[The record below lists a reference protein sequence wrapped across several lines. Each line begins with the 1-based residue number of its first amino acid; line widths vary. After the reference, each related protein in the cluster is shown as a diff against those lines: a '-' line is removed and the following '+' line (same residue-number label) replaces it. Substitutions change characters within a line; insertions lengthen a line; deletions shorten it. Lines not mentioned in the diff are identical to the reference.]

1 MNTFQQFFSGLKTWS
16 WLRIFLVSALAFLV
30 VGTGTVLGILW
41 QVTRDLPTFDSFQD
55 YHPSLVSRVYADDGE
70 MIGQFFIE
78 RRLYTP
84 IDQIPKAL
92 TQAVIAV
99 EDTRFLEHPGL
110 DIVGIGRAAW
120 TNLRKGG
127 RFQGASTITQ
137 QLARALFLSPERTY
151 TRKIKE
157 LVLAIKMEWVLT
169 KDQILEMYLNQI
181 YFGHGAYG
189 IAAATLTYFDKS
201 VTELS
206 LPEAAFL
213 AGLPKA
219 PNTYSPFRNPDLA
232 KSRKELVLHRM
243 VEAKFITKED
253 AQTAIET
260 VLNYRRQSIEPIASY
275 FIENIRQHL
284 VERYGESL
292 VYKGGLQIHT
302 TLNIAMQKSAQESLQ
317 RGLRQ
322 VDKRQ
327 GWRGPL
333 GHVEFGK
340 DFEPPDEYPELQ
352 TVQAALTHGL
362 YRALVTKVSKK
373 SAEVLIGN
381 THKGTIA
388 FDDMKWAQRRLKDPN
403 DVETAK
409 VREKATPRQIL
420 KIGDIIEVLPKKG
433 DLESGIFVLEQ
444 TPLVEGSLLALDP
457 RNGAIQAMIGGYD
470 FSRSQFNRAV
480 SARRQP
486 GSAFKPLIYATAL
499 QQGLTPATLILD
511 APVVYQDEE
520 LDRVWKPENYEKRF
534 YGTISLR
541 EALRHSRNAATV
553 RLLEQIG
560 VPKVVNIASDLG
572 IQSPLSQDLSL
583 ALGSSSVT
591 LQEITS
597 AFGVFANQG
606 MWLKPYQITLVK
618 DVKGEILEQHFFEPR
633 QAMKQD
639 NAYLTTNMLMDVIQS
654 GTGRRAKR
662 IGRPLAGK
670 TGTTNGYNDAW
681 FVGYAPNLATGVW
694 VGFDSVR
701 TLGRLESGARAALPI
716 WTEFMAQALRDS
728 PVMTFT
734 IPEGIQFAQVDTTT
748 GDLPTKSSRHIST
761 EVFRK
766 GTEPAKGAAKKANPM
781 DFFEF
786 DRMNSGSSTQLSSF

>member
-1 MNTFQQFFSGLKTWS
+1 M
-16 WLRIFLVSALAFLV
+16 
-30 VGTGTVLGILW
+30 
-41 QVTRDLPTFDSFQD
+41 RDLPTFDSFQD
-55 YHPSLVSRVYADDGE
+55 YQPSLVSRVYADNGE
-70 MIGQFFIE
+70 IIGQFFNE

-84 IDQIPKAL
+84 IADIPHTL

-110 DIVGIGRAAW
+110 DIIGIGRAAW
-120 TNLRKGG
+120 TNLKKGG

-157 LVLAIKMEWVLT
+157 LILAIKMEWVLT

-206 LPEAAFL
+206 LPESAFL

-219 PNTYSPFRNPDLA
+219 PNTYSPYRNPELA

-243 VEAKFITKED
+243 VQAEAISAEE
-253 AQTAIET
+253 AQVAASET
-260 VLNYRRQSIEPIASY
+260 LDYRRQSIKRIGTY
-275 FIENIRQHL
+275 FTEEIRQHL

-292 VYKGGLQIHT
+292 VYKGGLQIYT
-302 TLNIAMQKSAQESLQ
+302 TLNIPAQKLAEESLQ
-317 RGLRQ
+317 QGLRQ

-333 GHVEFGK
+333 GHIELTK
-340 DFEPPDEYPELQ
+340 DFVPPENYPELHSPK
-352 TVQAALTHGL
+352 AALVHGL
-362 YRALVTKVSKK
+362 YRGLVTKVTKK
-373 SAEVLIGN
+373 SASILVGN
-381 THKGTIA
+381 TYKGTISLK
-388 FDDMKWAQRRLKDPN
+388 DMEWAQRRLKDVK
-403 DVETAK
+403 DLASAVTQK
-409 VREKATPRQIL
+409 DATPRKIL
-420 KIGDIIEVLPKKG
+420 KVGDIVEVFPK
-433 DLESGIFVLEQ
+433 DSNLETGIFVLEQ
-444 TPLVEGSLLALDP
+444 TPLVEGSLIALDP
-457 RNGAIQAMIGGYD
+457 RTGAVQAMAGGYD
-470 FSRSQFNRAV
+470 FNRSQFNRAV

-486 GSAFKPLIYATAL
+486 GSAFKPLIYAAAL
-499 QQGLTPATLILD
+499 QQGLSPATLILD

-560 VPKVVNIASDLG
+560 VPQVITIASQLG
-572 IQSPLSQDLSL
+572 VQSPLSQDLSL

-591 LQEITS
+591 LQEMTS
-597 AFGVFANQG
+597 AYGVFSNQG
-606 MWLKPYQITLVK
+606 IWLNPYQIILVK
-618 DVKGEILEQHFFEPR
+618 DMKGEILEQHLFEPR
-633 QAMKQD
+633 QAMTQE

-654 GTGRRAKR
+654 GTGRRAKK

-716 WTEFMAQALRDS
+716 WTQFMGKALRNL
-728 PVMTFT
+728 PVMTFR

-766 GTEPAKGAAKKANPM
+766 GTEPAKAAEQKANPM

-786 DRMNSGSSTQLSSF
+786 DRMNSDSSSQRSSF

>member
-1 MNTFQQFFSGLKTWS
+1 M
-16 WLRIFLVSALAFLV
+16 
-30 VGTGTVLGILW
+30 VLWIT
-41 QVTRDLPTFDSFQD
+41 TRDLPTFDSFQD
-55 YHPSLVSRVYADDGE
+55 YQPSLVSRVYADNGE
-70 MIGQFFIE
+70 IIGQFFIE
-78 RRLYTP
+78 RRLYTS
-84 IDQIPKAL
+84 IDQIPKTL

-110 DIVGIGRAAW
+110 DIVGIARAAW
-120 TNLRKGG
+120 TNLKRGG
-127 RFQGASTITQ
+127 RVQGASTITQ

-157 LVLAIKMEWVLT
+157 LLLAIKMEWVLS

-219 PNTYSPFRNPDLA
+219 PNTYSPYRNPDRA
-232 KSRKELVLHRM
+232 KARKELVLGRM
-243 VEAKFITKED
+243 IEAGFISARE
-253 AQTAIET
+253 AQLAKSET
-260 VLNYRRQSIEPIASY
+260 LNYRRQSIERIASY
-275 FIENIRQHL
+275 FIEDIRQHL
-284 VERYGESL
+284 VKRYGESL
-292 VYKGGLQIHT
+292 VYKGGLQIYT
-302 TLNIAMQKSAQESLQ
+302 TLNIAMQKLAEESLQ
-317 RGLRQ
+317 QGLRQ

-333 GHVEFGK
+333 GHIAVTK
-340 DFEPPDEYPELQ
+340 DFVPPDEYPELQ
-352 TVQAALTHGL
+352 NPRASLVHGL
-362 YRALVTKVSKK
+362 YRGLVTHVTKK
-373 SAEVLIGN
+373 SVNVLVGN
-381 THKGTIA
+381 TFKGTIS
-388 FDDMKWAQRRLKDPN
+388 FDDMKWAQRRLKN
-403 DVETAK
+403 VKDVGSAVIRKE
-409 VREKATPRQIL
+409 ATSRHIL

-433 DLESGIFVLEQ
+433 NLESGVFVLEQ

-457 RNGAIQAMIGGYD
+457 RTGAVQAMAGGYD
-470 FSRSQFNRAV
+470 FARSQFNRAV
-480 SARRQP
+480 TARRQP

-511 APVVYQDEE
+511 APVVYKDEE

-560 VPKVVNIASDLG
+560 VPEVVHAASQLG
-572 IQSPLSQDLSL
+572 IRSPLSQDLSL

-591 LQEITS
+591 LQELTS
-597 AFGVFANQG
+597 AYGVFSNQG
-606 MWLKPYQITLVK
+606 MWLRPYQITLVRNL
-618 DVKGEILEQHFFEPR
+618 KGEILEQHLFEPR
-633 QAMKQD
+633 QAMTQE

-654 GTGRRAKR
+654 GTGRLAKK

-670 TGTTNGYNDAW
+670 TGTTNGFNDAW

-701 TLGRLESGARAALPI
+701 TLGKRESGARAALPI
-716 WTEFMAQALRDS
+716 WTEFMGRSLRDV

-748 GDLPTKSSRHIST
+748 GNLPTKTSRHIST

-766 GTEPAKGAAKKANPM
+766 GTEPKKAPPQQANPM

-786 DRMNSGSSTQLSSF
+786 DRMNSGSSSQLSSL

>member
-1 MNTFQQFFSGLKTWS
+1 MG
-16 WLRIFLVSALAFLV
+16 
-30 VGTGTVLGILW
+30 VLWIA
-41 QVTRDLPTFDSFQD
+41 TRDLPTFDSFQD
-55 YHPSLVSRVYADDGE
+55 YQPSLVSRVYADNGE
-70 MIGQFFIE
+70 IIGQFYIE

-84 IDQIPKAL
+84 IAQIPEAL
-92 TQAVIAV
+92 IEAVIAV

-110 DIVGIGRAAW
+110 DIVGIARAAW
-120 TNLRKGG
+120 TNLKKGG

-137 QLARALFLSPERTY
+137 QLARALFLSPKRTY

-157 LVLAIKMEWVLT
+157 LILAVKMEWVLT

-201 VTELS
+201 VTELT

-219 PNTYSPFRNPDLA
+219 PNTYSPYRNPDRA

-243 VEAKFITKED
+243 IDAGFITKEE
-253 AQTAIET
+253 AQTAIGT
-260 VLNYRRQSIEPIASY
+260 ILNYRRQSIEPIASY
-275 FIENIRQHL
+275 FVEEIRQRL

-292 VYKGGLQIHT
+292 VYKGGLQIYT
-302 TLNIAMQKSAQESLQ
+302 TLNIEMQKLAEKSLLE
-317 RGLRQ
+317 GLRQ

-333 GHVEFGK
+333 GHVKFTK
-340 DFEPPDEYPELQ
+340 DFVPPEEHPELQ
-352 TVQAALTHGL
+352 NLQTALIHGL
-362 YRALVTKVSKK
+362 YRGLVTKVTKK
-373 SAEVLIGN
+373 SANILVGN
-381 THKGTIA
+381 TVKGTIA
-388 FDDMKWAQRRLKDPN
+388 LEDMQWAERRLEKVHDVGTAVVQKD
-403 DVETAK
+403 V
-409 VREKATPRQIL
+409 TPRNIL
-420 KIGDIIEVLPKKG
+420 KVGDIIEILPKENG
-433 DLESGIFVLEQ
+433 DLESGIFILEQ

-457 RNGAIQAMIGGYD
+457 RTGAVQAMSGGYD
-470 FSRSQFNRAV
+470 FNRSQFNRAV
-480 SARRQP
+480 AARRQP

-560 VPKVVNIASDLG
+560 VPEVVTVASNLG

-583 ALGSSSVT
+583 ALGSSGVT

-597 AFGVFANQG
+597 AYGVFANQG
-606 MWLKPYQITLVK
+606 MWLEPYQITLVK
-618 DVKGEILEQHFFEPR
+618 DVKGEILEQHLFEPR
-633 QAMKQD
+633 QAMSQD

-654 GTGRRAKR
+654 GTGRRAKK

-701 TLGRLESGARAALPI
+701 TLGRKGSGAHAALPI
-716 WTEFMAQALRDS
+716 WTQFMGQALRNL
-728 PVMTFT
+728 PVMTFS
-734 IPEGIQFAQVDTTT
+734 IPEGIQFAQVDTKT
-748 GDLPTKSSRHIST
+748 GDLPTKSSRNIST

-766 GTEPAKGAAKKANPM
+766 GTEPAKAAAKKANPM

-786 DRMNSGSSTQLSSF
+786 DRMNSGSSSQLSQF

>member
-1 MNTFQQFFSGLKTWS
+1 MNTFQQFFSGLKSWS
-16 WLRIFLVSALAFLV
+16 WLRIILVCSLILGCIGA
-30 VGTGTVLGILW
+30 GTVMGVLW
-41 QVTRDLPTFDSFQD
+41 VATRDLPTFDSFQD
-55 YHPSLVSRVYADDGE
+55 YQPSLVSRVYADNGE
-70 MIGQFFIE
+70 IIGQFYIE

-120 TNLRKGG
+120 TNLKKGG

-137 QLARALFLSPERTY
+137 QLARALFLTPERTY

-157 LVLAIKMEWVLT
+157 LILAIKMEWVLT

-219 PNTYSPFRNPDLA
+219 PNTYSPYRNPDRA

-243 VEAKFITKED
+243 IEAGFITEEE
-253 AQTAIET
+253 AQTAIGT
-260 VLNYRRQSIEPIASY
+260 ILNYRRQSIEPIASY
-275 FIENIRQHL
+275 FVEDIRQHL

-292 VYKGGLQIHT
+292 VYKGGLQIYT
-302 TLNIAMQKSAQESLQ
+302 TLNIAMQKLAEESLQ
-317 RGLRQ
+317 EGLRQ

-327 GWRGPL
+327 GWRGPV
-333 GHVEFGK
+333 GHVEMTK
-340 DFEPPDEYPELQ
+340 DFVPPDEHPELQ
-352 TVQAALTHGL
+352 NPRAALVHGL
-362 YRALVTKVSKK
+362 YRGLVTKVTKK
-373 SAEVLIGN
+373 SANILVGN
-381 THKGTIA
+381 TFKGTISWN
-388 FDDMKWAQRRLKDPN
+388 DMKWAERRLKDVN
-403 DVETAK
+403 DVGTATIQK
-409 VREKATPRQIL
+409 KATPRRIL
-420 KIGDIIEVLPKKG
+420 KVGDIIEILP
-433 DLESGIFVLEQ
+433 V
-444 TPLVEGSLLALDP
+444 
-457 RNGAIQAMIGGYD
+457 QAMSGGYN
-470 FSRSQFNRAV
+470 FNRSQFNRAV
-480 SARRQP
+480 AARRQP

-499 QQGLTPATLILD
+499 QQGFTPATLILD

-560 VPKVVNIASDLG
+560 VPEVVTVASNLG

-597 AFGVFANQG
+597 AYGVFSNQG
-606 MWLKPYQITLVK
+606 MWLQPYQITLVK
-618 DVKGEILEQHFFEPR
+618 DVKGEILEQHLFEPR
-633 QAMKQD
+633 QAMC
-639 NAYLTTNMLMDVIQS
+639 
-654 GTGRRAKR
+654 
-662 IGRPLAGK
+662 
-670 TGTTNGYNDAW
+670 
-681 FVGYAPNLATGVW
+681 
-694 VGFDSVR
+694 
-701 TLGRLESGARAALPI
+701 
-716 WTEFMAQALRDS
+716 
-728 PVMTFT
+728 
-734 IPEGIQFAQVDTTT
+734 
-748 GDLPTKSSRHIST
+748 
-761 EVFRK
+761 
-766 GTEPAKGAAKKANPM
+766 
-781 DFFEF
+781 
-786 DRMNSGSSTQLSSF
+786 

>member
-1 MNTFQQFFSGLKTWS
+1 MNILGLKTWS
-16 WLRIFLVSALAFLV
+16 WRRMLV
-30 VGTGTVLGILW
+30 VGSLVLVCIGSGTAIGIIW
-41 QVTRDLPTFDSFQD
+41 VTTRDLPTFDSFQD
-55 YHPSLVSRVYADDGE
+55 YQPSLVSRVYADNGE
-70 MIGQFFIE
+70 IIGQFFIE

-84 IDQIPKAL
+84 IDQIPHDL

-99 EDTRFLEHPGL
+99 EDIRFLEHPGL
-110 DIVGIGRAAW
+110 DIIGIARAAW
-120 TNLRKGG
+120 TNLKRGG

-151 TRKIKE
+151 QRKIKE
-157 LVLAIKMEWVLT
+157 LILAVKMEWVLT

-219 PNTYSPFRNPDLA
+219 PNTYSPYRNPDLA
-232 KSRKELVLHRM
+232 KSRKELVLGRM
-243 VEAKFITKED
+243 IEAEFISEEE
-253 AQTAIET
+253 AQTAMGT
-260 VLNYRRQSIEPIASY
+260 TLNYQRQSIERIASY
-275 FIENIRQHL
+275 FIEEVRQHL
-284 VERYGESL
+284 VKRYGESL
-292 VYKGGLQIHT
+292 VYKGGLQIYT
-302 TLNIAMQKSAQESLQ
+302 TVNIAMQKLAEKSLQ
-317 RGLRQ
+317 QGLRQ
-322 VDKRQ
+322 LDKRQ
-327 GWRGPL
+327 GWRGPI
-333 GHVEFGK
+333 GHVKYHK
-340 DFEPPDEYPELQ
+340 DFVPPDEYPELHNP
-352 TVQAALTHGL
+352 QAAMVQNL
-362 YRALVTKVSKK
+362 YRALVTKVTKQ
-373 SAEVLIGN
+373 SAQILVGN
-381 THKGTIA
+381 TYKGTIA
-388 FDDMKWAQRRLKDPN
+388 LEDMKWAQRRLKN
-403 DVETAK
+403 VKDVGSAV
-409 VREKATPRQIL
+409 VRQSATPRHML
-420 KIGDIIEVLPKKG
+420 KIGDIIEVLPKEG
-433 DLESGIFVLEQ
+433 NLESGIFVLEQ

-457 RNGAIQAMIGGYD
+457 RTGAVQAMAGGYD
-470 FSRSQFNRAV
+470 FTRSQFNRAV

-499 QQGLTPATLILD
+499 QQGFTPATLILD
-511 APVVYQDEE
+511 APVVYKDEE

-534 YGTISLR
+534 YGIISLR

-560 VPKVVNIASDLG
+560 VPEVVNMANHLG
-572 IQSPLSQDLSL
+572 IQSPLSRDLSL

-597 AFGVFANQG
+597 AYGVFANQG
-606 MWLKPYQITLVK
+606 MWLQPYKITLVK
-618 DVKGEILEQHFFEPR
+618 NFKGEIIEQHLFEPR
-633 QAMKQD
+633 QAMEQE
-639 NAYLTTNMLMDVIQS
+639 NAYLTTHMLMDVIQS
-654 GTGRRAKR
+654 GTGRRAKK

-670 TGTTNGYNDAW
+670 TGTTNGFNDAW

-701 TLGRLESGARAALPI
+701 TLGRRESGAHAALPI
-716 WTEFMAQALRDS
+716 WTQFMGQALRDL

-748 GDLPTKSSRHIST
+748 GYLPTKTSRHIST

-766 GTEPAKGAAKKANPM
+766 GTEPVKAPPKKANPM

-786 DRMNSGSSTQLSSF
+786 DRMNSGSSSQRSSF

>member
-1 MNTFQQFFSGLKTWS
+1 MG
-16 WLRIFLVSALAFLV
+16 
-30 VGTGTVLGILW
+30 VLW
-41 QVTRDLPTFDSFQD
+41 VATRDLPTFDSFQD
-55 YHPSLVSRVYADDGE
+55 YQPSLVSRVYADNGKI
-70 MIGQFFIE
+70 IGQFFIE

-110 DIVGIGRAAW
+110 DIIGIGRAAW
-120 TNLRKGG
+120 TNLKKGG

-137 QLARALFLSPERTY
+137 QLARALFLTPERTY

-157 LVLAIKMEWVLT
+157 LILAIKMEWVLT

-219 PNTYSPFRNPDLA
+219 PNNYSPYRNPDLA
-232 KSRKELVLHRM
+232 KSRKELVLRRM
-243 VEAKFITKED
+243 IEAGFITEVE
-253 AQTAIET
+253 AQTAIGE

-275 FIENIRQHL
+275 FVEDIRQRL

-292 VYKGGLQIHT
+292 VYKGGLQIYT
-302 TLNIAMQKSAQESLQ
+302 TLNIAMQKLAEENLQ
-317 RGLRQ
+317 QGLRQ

-333 GHVEFGK
+333 GHVDLGK
-340 DFEPPDEYPELQ
+340 DFVPPEEYPELQ
-352 TVQAALTHGL
+352 SPRAALVHGL
-362 YRALVTKVSKK
+362 YRGLVTKVTKK
-373 SAEVLIGN
+373 SAAVLVGN
-381 THKGTIA
+381 TLKGTISL
-388 FDDMKWAQRRLKDPN
+388 DDMKWAERRLKNVN
-403 DVETAK
+403 DVGTAVVQK
-409 VREKATPRQIL
+409 KITPRHIL
-420 KIGDIIEVLPKKG
+420 KAGDIIELWPKNG
-433 DLESGIFVLEQ
+433 NLESGIFVLEQ

-457 RNGAIQAMIGGYD
+457 RTGAVQAMSGGYD
-470 FSRSQFNRAV
+470 FHRSQFNRAV

-511 APVVYQDEE
+511 APVVYLDEE

-541 EALRHSRNAATV
+541 DALRHSRNAATV

-560 VPKVVNIASDLG
+560 VPEVITVASNLG

-597 AFGVFANQG
+597 AYGVFSNHG
-606 MWLKPYQITLVK
+606 MWLRPYQITLVK
-618 DVKGEILEQHFFEPR
+618 DMNGEILEQHLFEPR
-633 QAMKQD
+633 QAMTQE

-654 GTGRRAKR
+654 GTGRRAKK

-694 VGFDSVR
+694 VGFDTVR
-701 TLGRLESGARAALPI
+701 TLGRLESGAHAALPI
-716 WTEFMAQALRDS
+716 WTEFMGQALRDL
-728 PVMTFT
+728 PVQTFT

-748 GDLPTKSSRHIST
+748 GDLPTKSSRHIIT

-766 GTEPAKGAAKKANPM
+766 GTEPAKAAAKKANPM
-781 DFFEF
+781 EFFEF
-786 DRMNSGSSTQLSSF
+786 DRMNSGSSSQLSSF

>member
-1 MNTFQQFFSGLKTWS
+1 MNTVQQFFSDLKTWS
-16 WLRIFLVSALAFLV
+16 WLRILLVGSFILGGI
-30 VGTGTVLGILW
+30 GTGTVVGILF
-41 QVTRDLPTFDSFQD
+41 VATRDLPTFDSFQD
-55 YHPSLVSRVYADDGE
+55 YQPSLVSRVYADNGE
-70 MIGQFFIE
+70 IIGQFFIE

-120 TNLRKGG
+120 TNLKKGG

-151 TRKIKE
+151 QRKIKE
-157 LVLAIKMEWVLT
+157 LILAIKMEWVLT

-201 VTELS
+201 VQELS

-219 PNTYSPFRNPDLA
+219 PNTYSPYRNPDLA
-232 KSRKELVLHRM
+232 KSRKELVLYRM
-243 VEAKFITKED
+243 IEAGFISDEE
-253 AQTAIET
+253 AQTAIGT
-260 VLNYRRQSIEPIASY
+260 TLNYRRQSIEPIASY
-275 FIENIRQHL
+275 FIEDIRQHL

-292 VYKGGLQIHT
+292 VYKGGLQIYT
-302 TLNIAMQKSAQESLQ
+302 TLNIGIQKLAEENLQ
-317 RGLRQ
+317 QGLRQ

-333 GHVEFGK
+333 GHVEFDK
-340 DFEPPDEYPELQ
+340 DFVPPDEYPELQ
-352 TVQAALTHGL
+352 NPQAAQVYGL
-362 YRALVTKVSKK
+362 YRALVTRVTKK
-373 SAEVLIGN
+373 SAAILVGN
-381 THKGTIA
+381 TYKGTI
-388 FDDMKWAQRRLKDPN
+388 DLKDMKWAERRLENVKDVGTGVIQK
-403 DVETAK
+403 DF
-409 VREKATPRQIL
+409 TPRHIL
-420 KIGDIIEVLPKKG
+420 KVGDIVEVLPKNG
-433 DLESGIFVLEQ
+433 NLESGTFVLEQ

-457 RNGAIQAMIGGYD
+457 RTGAVQAMSGGYD
-470 FSRSQFNRAV
+470 FNRSQFNRAV
-480 SARRQP
+480 AARRQP

-560 VPKVVNIASDLG
+560 VPEVIAVANNLG

-583 ALGSSSVT
+583 ALGSSSVS

-597 AFGVFANQG
+597 AYGVFANQG
-606 MWLKPYQITLVK
+606 MWLRPYQITLVK
-618 DVKGEILEQHFFEPR
+618 DMKGEILEQHLFEPR
-633 QAMKQD
+633 QAMTQE

-654 GTGRRAKR
+654 GTGRRAKK

-701 TLGRLESGARAALPI
+701 TLGRLESGAHAALPI
-716 WTEFMAQALRDS
+716 WTEFMGQALHNL
-728 PVMTFT
+728 PVMSFS
-734 IPEGIQFAQVDTTT
+734 IPEGIQFAQIDTTT
-748 GDLPTKSSRHIST
+748 GDLPTKTSRNIST

-766 GTEPAKGAAKKANPM
+766 GTEPGKGAVQKANPM

-786 DRMNSGSSTQLSSF
+786 DRMNSGSSSQLPSF